1 MFARLKGL
9 NRLTKRLADGSRKTY
24 WYAWK
29 GGPRLDGE
37 PGSPEF
43 IASYHKAIAQKV
55 ELAPGTLMKLIRS
68 YEETSEFDELAPR
81 TKRDYRQKLA
91 LIEKEFGD
99 FPIAALSDPGARGEF
114 KDWRDRLAKRSKRQ
128 ADYAWVVLARVLS
141 VAKDR
146 GRIANNPCE
155 RGGRLYAGSRRDKI
169 WTREDESAFLQTTPA
184 YIRLGFLLALW
195 TGQRQGDLL
204 RLPWS
209 GYDGA
214 RIRLRQS
221 KTGTRIE
228 IPVGGPL
235 KLALDEAAKR
245 KRSTV
250 VLTNSSGNAWTE
262 HGFRSSWRKA
272 CAKAGVDGLTFH
284 DLRGTAVTRL
294 ALAGATE
301 SQIAVFT
308 GHSLNDVRD
317 ILNRHYLSRDPALAE
332 TAVTKLENWS
342 KGEQNLPTDLPTGRV
357 ESESRKRKAE

>member
-1 MFARLKGL
+1 
-9 NRLTKRLADGSRKTY
+9 
-24 WYAWK
+24 
-29 GGPRLDGE
+29 
-37 PGSPEF
+37 
-43 IASYHKAIAQKV
+43 
-55 ELAPGTLMKLIRS
+55 
-68 YEETSEFDELAPR
+68 
-81 TKRDYRQKLA
+81 
-91 LIEKEFGD
+91 
-99 FPIAALSDPGARGEF
+99 
-114 KDWRDRLAKRSKRQ
+114 
-128 ADYAWVVLARVLS
+128 VLARVLS